1 MDWYMLDFGE
11 PESFDTEAE
20 ALAICSDIGFG
31 ANESAPPNRYPLR
44 SCDTSDIRKPSHS
57 SLHQD
62 SRRTLRQ
69 FDKL

>member
-44 SCDTSDIRKPSHS
+44 S
-57 SLHQD
+57 
-62 SRRTLRQ
+62 
-69 FDKL
+69 